1 MFCLKCGK
9 AIPDNSDVCPE
20 CEENPREEVKQE
32 QDTVV
37 YATLESK
44 NNFDKSS
51 VKMKKILIG
60 SGSIVAVFIVI
71 LITTIIPINSLKKQL
86 MKDSWYSPSESILKV
101 LEFDENKVEYR
112 LETGYAFL
120 NTSLFDK
127 QYKVVSGS
135 KFKIKISDNTW
146 ETYKVTFNDDKTFIS
161 VEPAITSTDSIEW
174 WAVLD

>member
-20 CEENPREEVKQE
+20 CGENLKEDVKQE
-32 QDTVV
+32 RDPVV
-37 YATLESK
+37 YAMLESK

-60 SGSIVAVFIVI
+60 SCSIVAVVI
-71 LITTIIPINSLKKQL
+71 LITIIIPINSLKKQL

-146 ETYKVTFNDDKTFIS
+146 ETYKVTFNDDKTVIS